1 MWLPPRL
8 AQLLKRLRRVLSVH
22 HDPGQTTQALH
33 PHLSSGFNRSLLLLL
48 LHGSIS
54 VGWGTTMV
62 VFATGVIPIAW
73 RVSQY
78 GQRHM
83 ALTNVFVAAV
93 GTLAT
98 AHLKYTVCLA
108 TDEYA
113 RMRLAAGLPLTTW
126 EWLQGLASMGI
137 FPPFQRD
144 ERKWTWGAWLLL
156 FGAMAGGH
164 SASVVAI
171 LQPQSFLGYVPSN
184 DPAICGVDPASLTMN
199 SNLTA
204 QHLMDQD
211 AFMFGLQLGAYS
223 DQLAGNT
230 TTAVAGRIYLKD
242 NFGYGVTTSLP
253 NALQQV
259 AGTEITA
266 QCYSSHDATSLPSLC
281 GALLASI
288 AHDAS
293 HAIIKISSNSTYVPF
308 NTTSMSFSWK
318 SMYAVVNA
326 SGSGALFIADSSG
339 LSTGCKWAAIPR
351 LVHIEVRDFI
361 AFAATANDTSMVPA
375 PVGRAVYATVRGI
388 AQAIRFGATLDA
400 TTAGYP
406 SAADVLQCLLADG
419 LKAALTAQYTEACWA
434 DTAQCRAVGIVICD
448 SETQAVQEHWRF
460 GNEHS
465 LGVLAIMLT
474 LGFGVYAVGVVL
486 TLLRRPRVHGVD
498 PFKVVDGFKIGLD
511 AAKGG
516 DEATRFWAVDHGILV
531 ARGEDWTIVEE
542 PESEETVPL
551 VPMITNS

>member
-1 MWLPPRL
+1 
-8 AQLLKRLRRVLSVH
+8 
-22 HDPGQTTQALH
+22 
-33 PHLSSGFNRSLLLLL
+33 
-48 LHGSIS
+48 
-54 VGWGTTMV
+54 
-62 VFATGVIPIAW
+62 
-73 RVSQY
+73 
-78 GQRHM
+78 
-83 ALTNVFVAAV
+83 
-93 GTLAT
+93 
-98 AHLKYTVCLA
+98 
-108 TDEYA
+108 
-113 RMRLAAGLPLTTW
+113 
-126 EWLQGLASMGI
+126 
-137 FPPFQRD
+137 
-144 ERKWTWGAWLLL
+144 
-156 FGAMAGGH
+156 
-164 SASVVAI
+164 
-171 LQPQSFLGYVPSN
+171 
-184 DPAICGVDPASLTMN
+184 
-199 SNLTA
+199 
-204 QHLMDQD
+204 
-211 AFMFGLQLGAYS
+211 
-223 DQLAGNT
+223 
-230 TTAVAGRIYLKD
+230 VAGRIYLKD

-266 QCYSSHDATSLPSLC
+266 QCYSSHDATSLPSLWFSTFPDLSLNALQINDS
-281 GALLASI
+281 GVLLASI

-551 VPMITNS
+551 VPMITTS

>member
-1 MWLPPRL
+1 TYI
-8 AQLLKRLRRVLSVH
+8 H
-22 HDPGQTTQALH
+22 
-33 PHLSSGFNRSLLLLL
+33 
-48 LHGSIS
+48 
-54 VGWGTTMV
+54 
-62 VFATGVIPIAW
+62 
-73 RVSQY
+73 
-78 GQRHM
+78 
-83 ALTNVFVAAV
+83 VA
-93 GTLAT
+93 
-98 AHLKYTVCLA
+98 
-108 TDEYA
+108 E
-113 RMRLAAGLPLTTW
+113 
-126 EWLQGLASMGI
+126 
-137 FPPFQRD
+137 
-144 ERKWTWGAWLLL
+144 
-156 FGAMAGGH
+156 
-164 SASVVAI
+164 
-171 LQPQSFLGYVPSN
+171 SFLGYVPSN

-266 QCYSSHDATSLPSLC
+266 QCYSSHDATSLPSLWFTTFPDLSLNALQINDS

-351 LVHIEVRDFI
+351 LVHIEVPISSPLHRQQTI
-361 AFAATANDTSMVPA
+361 HPCAC
-375 PVGRAVYATVRGI
+375 PVRAVYATVR
-388 AQAIRFGATLDA
+388 ASHSNPVRATLDA

-419 LKAALTAQYTEACWA
+419 LKQPSRRN
-434 DTAQCRAVGIVICD
+434 TAQCRALDRICD
-448 SETQAVQEHWRF
+448 SEISLQEHWRF

-474 LGFGVYAVGVVL
+474 LGFGVYAVG
-486 TLLRRPRVHGVD
+486 RR
-498 PFKVVDGFKIGLD
+498 
-511 AAKGG
+511 